1 MKKKDIKIGDKAS
14 ITKVFTSN
22 DVEIFSKISLDSNPI
37 HLDENYAV
45 TTQFCQRIVHGLLV
59 SGLISALLG
68 TKLPGVGTIYLAQS
82 LQFKKPVYIGNKIT
96 AYVEI
101 TKIREDKPIIILRT
115 YCVNQNNEI
124 VIDGEA
130 IVKI

>member
-1 MKKKDIKIGDKAS
+1 MKKKDIKIGDKSS

-45 TTQFCQRIVHGLLV
+45 TTQFCQRIVHGFLV
-59 SGLISALLG
+59 SGLISAVLG
-68 TKLPGVGTIYLAQS
+68 TKLPGKGTIYLAQS

-96 AYVEI
+96 ANVEI
-101 TKIREDKPIIILRT
+101 TKIREDKPIINLRT
-115 YCVNQNNEI
+115 YCVNQDNEI